1 MTVLSPEDLDSLY
14 NKWFNTTSGNI
25 SKYAKKYSGVYRHSG
40 PGKQFEDWLWAN
52 GFKVVQR
59 DKKRWLEF
67 AGNDK
72 QLTFFLLKHM

>member
-1 MTVLSPEDLDSLY
+1 MTVISPEDLDSLY
-14 NKWFNTTSGNI
+14 TKWYDMTNQHT
-25 SKYAKKYSGVYRHSG
+25 SKYKKRYSGVYRNSG
-40 PGKQFEDWLWAN
+40 PGKHFEDWLWAN

-67 AGNDK
+67 NGNEK